1 MKRGNYYELLE
12 VNHSATT
19 AEIKKAYH
27 TLASKYHP
35 DKKSGNEK
43 EFKKIKEAYE
53 TLSDTIKRTSYD
65 SKMKISTSSFSRDK
79 RDTEKAGAQKDP
91 LWFTKKK
98 TETREQELKRIF
110 HDPYYTTHHY
120 FTPRYRK
127 AEDQERAKRA
137 KSIDCKICGGKGF
150 VRYNLRPELGS
161 IGIEERLC
169 RCQILDNRH

>member
-1 MKRGNYYELLE
+1 MKDGNYYELLG
-12 VNHSATT
+12 VAHSATA

-27 TLASKYHP
+27 ALANQYHP
-35 DKKSGNEK
+35 DKKSGAEK

-53 TLSDTIKRTSYD
+53 TLKDTIKRTSYD
-65 SKMKISTSSFSRDK
+65 SQIKKSSFPKNNLRN
-79 RDTEKAGAQKDP
+79 QKTRNQEAAS

-98 TETREQELKRIF
+98 TETREEELKRIF

-127 AEDQERAKRA
+127 LEVQERAKRA
-137 KSIDCKICGGKGF
+137 RSIDCKICGGKGF
-150 VRYNLRPELGS
+150 VRYNLRPELGA

-169 RCQILDNRH
+169 RCQIVT